1 METITDHINRIAFA
15 LRVTVSDED
24 QQSLMVLYNVSSYF
38 NSVSALIESND
49 SIATT
54 VILYPVSW

>member
-1 METITDHINRIAFA
+1 METIDDQINRVAFA
-15 LRVTVSDED
+15 LRVTINDED
-24 QQSLMVLYNVSSYF
+24 QQSAMVLYNVSSYF

-54 VILYPVSW
+54 VILYPVSC